1 MKKLIK
7 ISALALMV
15 VLTMTGCKKS
25 FTITVKSNNAE
36 WGTVTGGGSY
46 KDGETAT
53 ISAIPAQGYYFNCWN
68 DGNTENPRKIVVSG
82 NAEFIAT
89 FSDTPG
95 GGGGGT
101 EGAVEISGAISSNAT
116 WTNHSGGVDY
126 IIEGTFWVEGN
137 ALPDHRAWSD
147 DHVCK
152 YR

>member
-53 ISAIPAQGYYFNCWN
+53 ISAIPA
-68 DGNTENPRKIVVSG
+68 
-82 NAEFIAT
+82 
-89 FSDTPG
+89 
-95 GGGGGT
+95 
-101 EGAVEISGAISSNAT
+101 EG
-116 WTNHSGGVDY
+116 
-126 IIEGTFWVEGN
+126 
-137 ALPDHRAWSD
+137 
-147 DHVCK
+147 
-152 YR
+152 

>member
-82 NAEFIAT
+82 NAEFT
-89 FSDTPG
+89 VP
-95 GGGGGT
+95 
-101 EGAVEISGAISSNAT
+101 
-116 WTNHSGGVDY
+116 
-126 IIEGTFWVEGN
+126 
-137 ALPDHRAWSD
+137 LPHM
-147 DHVCK
+147 VT
-152 YR
+152 